1 MSGVE
6 KVDVT
11 PGNKVFTVVYDPSRV
26 SVDRMLGALEKA
38 GEPTSAGPKEAGA
51 SSAPSAL
58 RHLDLGYAIAA
69 LGQAGVKRSEDWASH
84 LEKAAALRPDAGAIH
99 FAVALAAFDGNR
111 DRRAY
116 LGSLRKALDLASD
129 PKGLLRKNLVSTF
142 GKFLDAPTFE
152 ALDAKVRERLGS
164 S

>member
-11 PGNKVFTVVYDPSRV
+11 PGNKAFTVVFDPSKV
-26 SVDRMLGALEKA
+26 TVDRMIGALEKA
-38 GEPTSAGPKEAGA
+38 GEATKADPKEAGA
-51 SSAPSAL
+51 SKPPSAL
-58 RHLDLGYAIAA
+58 RHLDLGYAVAA
-69 LGQAGVKRSEDWASH
+69 LGQTGVKRSEDWAKH
-84 LEKAAALRPDAGAIH
+84 LEKAAALSPDEGAFH
-99 FAVALAAFDGNR
+99 FAAALASFDGNR
-111 DRRAY
+111 DRKAY

-142 GKFLDAPTFE
+142 GKFLDAPSFE
-152 ALDAKVRERLGS
+152 ELQAKVGERLGS